1 MAENTVETPPEGK
14 IEIGGKSV
22 DVNDFALVVQ
32 DKFAEARDYRKD
44 HEQHWL
50 EAYDA
55 YRGKYPSKI
64 SKASEL
70 AKERGIFVNQTRR
83 KVNSAKIKINTLL
96 FEDGKVP
103 FSITPSRKP
112 RFFPPD
118 IQTPPDRPDM
128 FDDAI
133 LERSKQMEF
142 KIRDILDR
150 TNYNEE
156 VQHSTHEM
164 CLYGTGCTKGISLE
178 HKNFPVYTTVST
190 PDDMVSVES
199 FLEQE
204 LMPTCKFVSI
214 WNVFPSPEA
223 INVED
228 ADYVIQRSFLS
239 KIQLKKLAKTVEG
252 FIPGALEEVLQDD
265 IGLAHGWDDSEHP
278 KKYSETSATRLKKF
292 EVLEFWGRLDGEDL
306 EPFIPIDSE
315 DIPDVLPVVIT
326 VIGDRVVK
334 IAENP
339 FDDTLP
345 FHFCNWQKNPESIWG
360 DGIYYA
366 IRDAQAILNFSYAML
381 VEGKSLSAAPLTV
394 IDPNAFEPGTDTEQ
408 IYPGKQFRVKPGASV
423 RDSFSSVQIPDV
435 THGLLSLIQQLEREA
450 DLDSGQTSIG
460 YGDMSPSQTK
470 TATGMSILNSN
481 ANRQTADVVRS
492 VSSMITKNIS
502 AIYRWLMVDST
513 DISIKG
519 DYEAI
524 STGYEQYVAKEVHN
538 TQLINFLQVIGQMP
552 ELKQYLKQ
560 EAFARPLLR
569 AFNMEPDKVIKT
581 EAEVTQEMQAQQQA
595 QSQQLE
601 QQAQQQSQAVAQQL
615 QQQTQHKAQLAQQQG
630 QIMQM
635 QTQAQ
640 TQSSIAIEQNKA
652 LLDEKQS
659 IGEDQRK
666 METQERLE
674 LIKQGNILN
683 PTNLEN
689 YSVILRE
696 QEMKEQ
702 TELAKIQIEEDREAG
717 QEELRQVQEV
727 RQQHEQEQQ
736 GQGQEQQG
744 QPQSQPQQAPQQVPQ
759 QQPQGQMPEDPTQ
772 SGAAQERL
780 EGGPSAQNIR
790 RQEFEENAPQ

>member
-1 MAENTVETPPEGK
+1 MVDYESTEVMEDPESGQVAIAEIKMVEA
-14 IEIGGKSV
+14 
-22 DVNDFALVVQ
+22 DVNVFAKVIQ
-32 DKFAEARDYRKD
+32 EKFEEAKDYRRD
-44 HEQHWL
+44 NEQHWV

-64 SKASEL
+64 SKVHEL
-70 AKERGIFVNQTRR
+70 ASERGIFVNQTRR
-83 KVNSAKIKINTLL
+83 KINSAKIKINTLL

-103 FSITPSRKP
+103 FTITPSRKP

-118 IQTPPDRPDM
+118 IQAPPDRPDM
-128 FDDAI
+128 LEDAI

-142 KIRDILDR
+142 KIRDILER
-150 TNYNEE
+150 TNYNEQ
-156 VQHSTHEM
+156 VQNAIHEM

-178 HKNFPVYTTVST
+178 YKNFPVYTTVTT
-190 PDDMVSVES
+190 PDDVVSVES

-223 INVED
+223 INAED

-239 KIQLKKLAKTVEG
+239 KIQLKKLAKTAEG
-252 FIPGALEEVLQDD
+252 FVPGALEEVIEEE

-278 KKYSETSATRLKKF
+278 KKYNETSSARLKKF
-292 EVLEFWGRLDGEDL
+292 EVLEFWGRLDGKDL
-306 EPFIPIDSE
+306 EPHLPINSE
-315 DIPDVLPVVIT
+315 DMPDALPVVIT
-326 VIGDRVVK
+326 IIGDKVVK

-345 FHFCNWQKNPESIWG
+345 FHFCHWQKNPESIWG

-423 RDSFSSVQIPDV
+423 RDSFTSVQIPDV
-435 THGLLSLIQQLEREA
+435 TNGLLSLIQQLEREA

-460 YGDMSPSQTK
+460 YGDQSPAQTK

-492 VSSMITKNIS
+492 VSQMITKNVS

-513 DISIKG
+513 DMSIKG

-552 ELKQYLKQ
+552 EIKQYLKQ
-560 EAFARPLLR
+560 EAFTRPLLR
-569 AFNMEPDKVIKT
+569 AFNMEPDKVVKT
-581 EAEVTQEMQAQQQA
+581 EEEVTQEMQAQQQA
-595 QSQQLE
+595 QQQQMQ
-601 QQAQQQSQAVAQQL
+601 QQAQAAEQAAQQ
-615 QQQTQHKAQLAQQQG
+615 QMQAQAQLAQQQI
-630 QIMQM
+630 QN
-635 QTQAQ
+635 Q
-640 TQSSIAIEQNKA
+640 TQSSIAIELNKA
-652 LLDEKQS
+652 MLDEKQS

-666 METQERLE
+666 LEMQERLE
-674 LIKQGNILN
+674 LIKQGNVLN
-683 PTNLEN
+683 PANLEN
-689 YSVILRE
+689 YSVLLRE
-696 QEMKEQ
+696 ESEGQTDTMLQEQENM
-702 TELAKIQIEEDREAG
+702 IN
-717 QEELRQVQEV
+717 QEETAIRQAQAQQVQGPPQEGP
-727 RQQHEQEQQ
+727 EQ
-736 GQGQEQQG
+736 
-744 QPQSQPQQAPQQVPQ
+744 PAP
-759 QQPQGQMPEDPTQ
+759 GGMPEDPTQ
-772 SGAAQERL
+772 AGPAQERL
-780 EGGPSAQNIR
+780 QGGPTADQIR
-790 RQEFEENAPQ
+790 QREFAENAT

>member
-1 MAENTVETPPEGK
+1 MVDYESTEVMEDPESGEVAIAEIKMVEA
-14 IEIGGKSV
+14 
-22 DVNDFALVVQ
+22 DVNVFAKVIQ
-32 DKFAEARDYRKD
+32 EKFEEAKDYRRD
-44 HEQHWL
+44 NEQHWV

-64 SKASEL
+64 SKVHEL
-70 AKERGIFVNQTRR
+70 ASERGIFVNQTRR
-83 KVNSAKIKINTLL
+83 KINSAKIKINTLL

-103 FSITPSRKP
+103 FTITPSRKP

-118 IQTPPDRPDM
+118 IQAPPDRPDM
-128 FDDAI
+128 LEDAI

-142 KIRDILDR
+142 KIRDILER
-150 TNYNEE
+150 TNYNEQ
-156 VQHSTHEM
+156 VQNAIHEM

-178 HKNFPVYTTVST
+178 YKNFPVYTTVTT
-190 PDDMVSVES
+190 PDDVVSVES

-223 INVED
+223 INAED

-239 KIQLKKLAKTVEG
+239 KIQLKKLAKTAEG
-252 FIPGALEEVLQDD
+252 FVPGALEEVIEEE

-278 KKYSETSATRLKKF
+278 KKYNETSSARLKKF
-292 EVLEFWGRLDGEDL
+292 EVLEFWGRLDGKDL
-306 EPFIPIDSE
+306 EPHLPINSE
-315 DIPDVLPVVIT
+315 DMPDALPVVIT
-326 VIGDRVVK
+326 IIGDKVVK

-345 FHFCNWQKNPESIWG
+345 FHFCHWQKNPESIWG

-423 RDSFSSVQIPDV
+423 RDSFTSVQIPDV
-435 THGLLSLIQQLEREA
+435 TNGLLSLIQQLEREA

-460 YGDMSPSQTK
+460 YGDQSPAQTK

-492 VSSMITKNIS
+492 VSQMITKNVS

-513 DISIKG
+513 DMSIKG

-552 ELKQYLKQ
+552 EIKQYLKQ
-560 EAFARPLLR
+560 EAFTRPLLR
-569 AFNMEPDKVIKT
+569 AFNMEPDKVVKT
-581 EAEVTQEMQAQQQA
+581 EEEVTQEMQAQQQA
-595 QSQQLE
+595 QQQQMQ
-601 QQAQQQSQAVAQQL
+601 QQAQAAEQAAQQ
-615 QQQTQHKAQLAQQQG
+615 QMQAQAQLAQQQI
-630 QIMQM
+630 QN
-635 QTQAQ
+635 Q
-640 TQSSIAIEQNKA
+640 TQSSIAIELNKA
-652 LLDEKQS
+652 MLDEKQS

-666 METQERLE
+666 LEMQERLE
-674 LIKQGNILN
+674 LIKQGNVLN
-683 PTNLEN
+683 PANLEN
-689 YSVILRE
+689 YSVLLRE
-696 QEMKEQ
+696 ESEGQTDTMLQEQENM
-702 TELAKIQIEEDREAG
+702 IN
-717 QEELRQVQEV
+717 QEETAIRQAQAQQVQGPPQEGP
-727 RQQHEQEQQ
+727 EQ
-736 GQGQEQQG
+736 
-744 QPQSQPQQAPQQVPQ
+744 PAP
-759 QQPQGQMPEDPTQ
+759 GGMPEDPTQ
-772 SGAAQERL
+772 AGPAQERL
-780 EGGPSAQNIR
+780 QGGPTADQIR
-790 RQEFEENAPQ
+790 QREFAENAPQ

>member
-1 MAENTVETPPEGK
+1 MAEYENEVSDLEEPEEENLKIGETD
-14 IEIGGKSV
+14 V
-22 DVNDFALVVQ
+22 DVNDFAKIVQ
-32 DKFAEARDYRKD
+32 EKFEEARDYRRD

-64 SKASEL
+64 SKAHEL
-70 AKERGIFVNQTRR
+70 ASERGIFVNQTRR
-83 KVNSAKIKINTLL
+83 KINSAKIKINTLL

-112 RFFPPD
+112 RFYPPD
-118 IQTPPDRPDM
+118 LQAPPDKPDM

-142 KIRDILDR
+142 KIRDILER

-156 VQHSTHEM
+156 VQHSIHEM
-164 CLYGTGCTKGISLE
+164 CLYGTGCTKGLSLE
-178 HKNFPVYTTVST
+178 YKNFPVYTTVTT
-190 PDDMVSVES
+190 PDQMVQVES

-223 INVED
+223 INAED

-239 KIQLKKLAKTVEG
+239 KIQLKKLAKTAEG
-252 FIPGALEEVLQDD
+252 FIPGALEEVLEEE

-278 KKYSETSATRLKKF
+278 KKYNETSATRLKKF
-292 EVLEFWGRLDGEDL
+292 EVLEFWGRLDGKDL
-306 EPFIPIDSE
+306 EPHLPIESE
-315 DIPDVLPVVIT
+315 DIPDAMPVVVT

-423 RDSFSSVQIPDV
+423 RDSFTSVQIPDV
-435 THGLLSLIQQLEREA
+435 TNGLLQLIQQLEREA

-460 YGDMSPSQTK
+460 YGDQSPAQTK

-502 AIYRWLMVDST
+502 AIYRWLMVDSA
-513 DISIKG
+513 DMSIKG

-538 TQLINFLQVIGQMP
+538 TQLINFLQVIGQFP
-552 ELKQYLKQ
+552 EIKTYLKQ
-560 EAFARPLLR
+560 EAFTRPLLR
-569 AFNMEPDKVIKT
+569 AFNMEPDKVVKT
-581 EAEVTQEMQAQQQA
+581 EEEVTKAMKAQSEATEKQLQKQKQEAEQAAQKQMQQQA
-595 QSQQLE
+595 QL
-601 QQAQQQSQAVAQQL
+601 QAQQI
-615 QQQTQHKAQLAQQQG
+615 QG
-630 QIMQM
+630 Q
-635 QTQAQ
+635 ARAN
-640 TQSSIAIEQNKA
+640 IAVEENKA

-659 IGEDQRK
+659 ISEDQRK
-666 METQERLE
+666 MEMQERLE
-674 LIKQGNILN
+674 LIKQGKVIH
-683 PTNLEN
+683 PTNFLRDN
-689 YSVILRE
+689 SSVLLQE
-696 QEMKEQ
+696 QMDQQMEAEQ
-702 TELAKIQIEEDREAG
+702 
-717 QEELRQVQEV
+717 
-727 RQQHEQEQQ
+727 QQMMQEQQ
-736 GQGQEQQG
+736 MMQQQAAEQQQMMMQQQG
-744 QPQSQPQQAPQQVPQ
+744 PPQEAPP
-759 QQPQGQMPEDPTQ
+759 QPQGRMPEDPLMAEQ
-772 SGAAQERL
+772 ARERMQ
-780 EGGPSAQNIR
+780 GGPEAETIR
-790 RQEFEENAPQ
+790 RQEFAENAPQ

>member
-1 MAENTVETPPEGK
+1 MAEYEMEEPESLEEAEPEGK
-14 IEIGGKSV
+14 MKVGNKDV
-22 DVNDFALVVQ
+22 DVDDFAGVVQ
-32 DKFAEARDYRKD
+32 EKFEEAKDYRRD

-64 SKASEL
+64 SKAHEL
-70 AKERGIFVNQTRR
+70 ASERGIFVNQTRR
-83 KVNSAKIKINTLL
+83 KINSAKIKVNTLL

-118 IQTPPDRPDM
+118 IQTPPDRPDLL
-128 FDDAI
+128 DDALI
-133 LERSKQMEF
+133 ERSKQMEF
-142 KIRDILDR
+142 RIRDILER

-156 VQHSTHEM
+156 VQHAVHEM
-164 CLYGTGCTKGISLE
+164 CLYGTGCTKGITLE
-178 HKNFPVYTTVST
+178 YKNFPVYTTVQT
-190 PDDMVSVES
+190 PDEMVAIES
-199 FLEQE
+199 TLEQE

-223 INVED
+223 INADD

-239 KIQLKKLAKTVEG
+239 KIQLKKLAKTAEG
-252 FIPGALEEVLQDD
+252 FIPGSLEKVLEEE
-265 IGLAHGWDDSEHP
+265 IGLNHGGDDSEHP
-278 KKYSETSATRLKKF
+278 KKYSETSASRLKKF
-292 EVLEFWGRLDGEDL
+292 EVLEFWGRLDGDDL
-306 EPFIPIDSE
+306 EPHLSIDSE
-315 DIPDVLPVVIT
+315 DVPDVIPVVIT
-326 VIGDRVVK
+326 VIGDKVVK

-366 IRDAQAILNFSYAML
+366 IRDAQAILNFSYAMMI
-381 VEGKSLSAAPLTV
+381 EGKSLSAAPLTV

-423 RDSFSSVQIPDV
+423 RDSFTSVQIPDV
-435 THGLLSLIQQLEREA
+435 TSGLLSVIQQMEREA

-460 YGDMSPSQTK
+460 YGDQSPSQTK

-492 VSSMITKNIS
+492 VSSMITKNIG
-502 AIYRWLMVDST
+502 AVYRWLMVDST
-513 DISIKG
+513 DMSIKG

-538 TQLINFLQVIGQMP
+538 TQLINFLQVIGQFP
-552 ELKQYLKQ
+552 EIKQYLKN
-560 EAFARPLLR
+560 EAFTRPLLR
-569 AFNMEPDKVIKT
+569 AFNMEPDKVVKT
-581 EAEVTQEMQAQQQA
+581 EEEVTK
-595 QSQQLE
+595 E
-601 QQAQQQSQAVAQQL
+601 QQAASEAQQKQMEAQAQAAQQAIAQQL
-615 QQQTQHKAQLAQQQG
+615 QQETQAKAQLAQQQA
-630 QIMQM
+630 QIMQQ

-640 TQSSIAIEQNKA
+640 TESSIAKEQNKA

-659 IGEDQRK
+659 VGEDQRK
-666 METQERLE
+666 LEIQERIL
-674 LIKQGNILN
+674 LMNQGNVLH
-683 PTNLEN
+683 PSNLEN

-696 QEMKEQ
+696 EKMRQESQLTRIRSEESKEQ
-702 TELAKIQIEEDREAG
+702 E
-717 QEELRQVQEV
+717 QEELRQVMEQESI
-727 RQQHEQEQQ
+727 QEQQ
-736 GQGQEQQG
+736 QQQQQG
-744 QPQSQPQQAPQQVPQ
+744 GMPPPQEEM

-772 SGAAQERL
+772 AGPAQERL
-780 EGGPSAQNIR
+780 QGGPTAQDIR
-790 RQEFEENAPQ
+790 KREFAENAPQ

>member
-1 MAENTVETPPEGK
+1 MAEYEMEQPESEESENTGLKLGNTE
-14 IEIGGKSV
+14 V
-22 DVNDFALVVQ
+22 DVDDFAKVVQ
-32 DKFAEARDYRKD
+32 EKFEEARDYRRD

-64 SKASEL
+64 SKAHEL
-70 AKERGIFVNQTRR
+70 ASERGIFVNQTRR
-83 KVNSAKIKINTLL
+83 KINSAKIKVNTLL

-112 RFFPPD
+112 RFYPPD
-118 IQTPPDRPDM
+118 IQAQPDRPDL

-142 KIRDILDR
+142 RIRDILER

-156 VQHSTHEM
+156 VQHAVHEM

-178 HKNFPVYTTVST
+178 YKNFPVYTAVTT
-190 PDDMVSVES
+190 PDQMVQVES
-199 FLEQE
+199 TLEQE
-204 LMPTCKFVSI
+204 LMPACKFVSI

-223 INVED
+223 INAED

-239 KIQLKKLAKTVEG
+239 KIQLKKLAKTTEG
-252 FIPGALEEVLQDD
+252 FIPGALEEVIEEE

-278 KKYSETSATRLKKF
+278 KKYNETSATRLKKF
-292 EVLEFWGRLDGEDL
+292 EVLEFWGRLDGKDL
-306 EPFIPIDSE
+306 EHHIPIESE
-315 DIPDVLPVVIT
+315 DIPDALAVVVT
-326 VIGDRVVK
+326 VIGDKVVK

-366 IRDAQAILNFSYAML
+366 IRDAQAILNFSYAMM

-435 THGLLSLIQQLEREA
+435 TNGLLSVIQQLEREA

-460 YGDMSPSQTK
+460 YGDQSPAQTK

-513 DISIKG
+513 DMSIKG

-538 TQLINFLQVIGQMP
+538 TQLINFLQVIGQFP
-552 ELKQYLKQ
+552 EIKQYLKQ
-560 EAFARPLLR
+560 EAFTRPLLR
-569 AFNMEPDKVIKT
+569 AFNMEPDKVVKT
-581 EAEVTQEMQAQQQA
+581 EEEVTKEMQAQQEAQQKQMEAQA
-595 QSQQLE
+595 QAA
-601 QQAQQQSQAVAQQL
+601 QQAEAQKL
-615 QQQTQHKAQLAQQQG
+615 QQETQSKAQLAQQQG
-630 QIMQM
+630 QIMQA

-640 TQSSIAIEQNKA
+640 MQSSIAVEQNKA
-652 LLDEKQS
+652 LLEEKQS
-659 IGEDQRK
+659 VSEDQRELEIK
-666 METQERLE
+666 ERLE
-674 LIKQGNILN
+674 LIKQGNVLH
-683 PTNLEN
+683 PSNLEN

-696 QEMKEQ
+696 EKMREQAQLTRIQSEQDKE
-702 TELAKIQIEEDREAG
+702 TE
-717 QEELRQVQEV
+717 QEELRQVI
-727 RQQHEQEQQ
+727 EQEQI
-736 GQGQEQQG
+736 QEQQAAQEQG
-744 QPQSQPQQAPQQVPQ
+744 GMPPQEEMA
-759 QQPQGQMPEDPTQ
+759 PQGQMPEDPTQ
-772 SGAAQERL
+772 AGPAQERL
-780 EGGPSAQNIR
+780 QGGPSAQDIQR
-790 RQEFEENAPQ
+790 REFAENAPQ

>member
-1 MAENTVETPPEGK
+1 MAEIGTPKEGK
-14 IEIGGKSV
+14 NKEIQIEVGNV
-22 DVNDFALVVQ
+22 DADVDDFANVIQ
-32 DKFAEARDYRKD
+32 EKFEEARDYRRD

-64 SKASEL
+64 SKAHEL
-70 AKERGIFVNQTRR
+70 ASERGIFVNQTRR
-83 KVNSAKIKINTLL
+83 KINSAKIKINTLL

-112 RFFPPD
+112 RFYPPD
-118 IQTPPDRPDM
+118 IQIQPDRPDL
-128 FDDAI
+128 FEDAI

-142 KIRDILDR
+142 RIRDILER

-156 VQHSTHEM
+156 VQHAVHEM

-178 HKNFPVYTTVST
+178 YKNFPVYTTATT
-190 PDDMVSVES
+190 PDQMVQVES
-199 FLEQE
+199 TLEQE
-204 LMPTCKFVSI
+204 LMPACKFVSI

-223 INVED
+223 INAED

-239 KIQLKKLAKTVEG
+239 KIQLRKLAKTAEG
-252 FIPGALEEVLQDD
+252 FIPGALEEV
-265 IGLAHGWDDSEHP
+265 IEEEVGLAHGWDDSEHP
-278 KKYSETSATRLKKF
+278 KKYNETSATRLKKF
-292 EVLEFWGRLDGEDL
+292 EVLEFWGRLDGKDL
-306 EPFIPIDSE
+306 EPHLPIDSE
-315 DIPDVLPVVIT
+315 DIPDALPVVIT
-326 VIGDRVVK
+326 VIGDKVVK

-366 IRDAQAILNFSYAML
+366 IRDAQAILNFSYAMM

-423 RDSFSSVQIPDV
+423 RDSFASVQIPDV
-435 THGLLSLIQQLEREA
+435 TSGLLQLIQQLEREA

-460 YGDMSPSQTK
+460 YGDQSPAQTK

-502 AIYRWLMVDST
+502 AVYRWLMVDST
-513 DISIKG
+513 DMSIKG

-552 ELKQYLKQ
+552 EIKQYLKQ
-560 EAFARPLLR
+560 EAFTRPLLR
-569 AFNMEPDKVIKT
+569 AFNMEPDKVVKT
-581 EAEVTQEMQAQQQA
+581 EEEVTQEMQAQQEAQQKQMEA
-595 QSQQLE
+595 QSQQL
-601 QQAQQQSQAVAQQL
+601 AQTFTQQL
-615 QQQTQHKAQLAQQQG
+615 EQQTQASAKLAQLQA
-630 QIMQM
+630 QIMQA

-640 TQSSIAIEQNKA
+640 MQSSIAVEQNKA
-652 LLDEKQS
+652 MLDEKQS
-659 IGEDQRK
+659 IGEDQRELEIK
-666 METQERLE
+666 ERLE
-674 LIKQGNILN
+674 LMKQGNVLH
-683 PTNLEN
+683 PANLEN
-689 YSVILRE
+689 NSIMLRE
-696 QEMKEQ
+696 EKMREESALTQIRSEEAKE
-702 TELAKIQIEEDREAG
+702 TE
-717 QEELRQVQEV
+717 QEELRQVQE
-727 RQQHEQEQQ
+727 QEQIQEQQ
-736 GQGQEQQG
+736 
-744 QPQSQPQQAPQQVPQ
+744 QQAQGGMPPSPQEGME
-759 QQPQGQMPEDPTQ
+759 PQGSMPEDPTQ
-772 SGAAQERL
+772 AGPAQERL
-780 EGGPSAQNIR
+780 QGGPSAQDIR
-790 RQEFEENAPQ
+790 QREFAENAPQ